1 MAASEEISR
10 LIEESR
16 ALERSGEIAAA
27 IQCATKAAN
36 LARAQADAEGESRA
50 LNALAYAHIRLANYS
65 QARQFCQ
72 QILDLA
78 GPESPAR
85 VDALLNLGIC
95 AGETDDFEALE
106 NFTRRAVDLSRQ
118 IGYDRALVRGLH
130 TLSCMVYMA
139 RGQFALA
146 LSMDEEALKILQ
158 TRDQPDQAWGPLLTM
173 SYVHWL
179 TGQTAMAREM
189 LTKLRQ
195 AVAPGSLG
203 DGYWH
208 YIQANLELE
217 AGDVESARALFGS
230 TLSIAE
236 ANGISENLFI
246 ARMGFSRLHRT
257 LNDFSTALAWANE
270 ALTIVQRSGY
280 LHFQAQALIERSRA
294 AWGLGDI
301 ASAEADLRTA
311 IVLLTSQHLDFDLA
325 IATLLLAALL
335 NQQNHPE
342 APAVWQA
349 AAARLTQAGF
359 VFLVDRERAL
369 TFPLIVQGLKSPDKS
384 VVAASN
390 NLLKHLQRVPPPPL
404 EIATLGG
411 WHLKAGGRSLDPRSL
426 RQRRAGELLGLLL
439 ISPGRRLLIDQI
451 VDTLWPEKEFN
462 AGQSLL
468 HQATS
473 TLRRALEPDLPE
485 KFSSRYLRVDDGSIA
500 LVLPPDSQV
509 DYETFLSH
517 VRRADWDAALA
528 CYPGEFLPEY
538 RYADW
543 AEAHR
548 RWLAQDYQRALLAKA
563 RTCMSEK
570 QFQPALDACR
580 KLLAAEPWQ
589 EQAALLGM
597 QACVELGDSAGALRL
612 YRTLEK
618 TLQTD
623 LGVEPQPELQT
634 LYRSLLNR

>member
-1 MAASEEISR
+1 MSASEEISR

-27 IQCATKAAN
+27 IQCATQATN
-36 LARAQADAEGESRA
+36 LARTQADAESESRA
-50 LNALAYAHIRLANYS
+50 LNALTYAHIRLANYS
-65 QARQFCQ
+65 QARRFCR

-95 AGETDDFEALE
+95 AGETDDLAALE
-106 NFTRRAVDLSRQ
+106 FFTRQAVDLSRQ

-130 TLSCMVYMA
+130 MLSCMVYMP

-179 TGQTAMAREM
+179 TGQTAMARE
-189 LTKLRQ
+189 LLAKLRQ
-195 AVAPGSLG
+195 VVVPGSLG

-208 YIQANLELE
+208 YLQANLALE
-217 AGDVESARALFGS
+217 AGDVESARTLFGC

-246 ARMGFSRLHRT
+246 ARMGLSRLHRT
-257 LNDFSTALAWANE
+257 LNDFPTALAWATE
-270 ALTIVQRSGY
+270 ALAIVQRSGY
-280 LHFQAQALIERSRA
+280 LHLQAQALIERGRA
-294 AWGLGDI
+294 TWGLGDM
-301 ASAEADLRTA
+301 AAAEADLRSA
-311 IVLLTSQHLDFDLA
+311 ILLLTTQHLDFDLA

-335 NQQNHPE
+335 KQQNHPQS
-342 APAVWQA
+342 PAAWQA
-349 AAARLTQAGF
+349 AAACLTQGGF

-369 TFPLIVQGLKSPDKS
+369 IFPLIVQGLKSPDKS

-390 NLLKHLQRVPPPPL
+390 SLLKHLQRVPPPPL

-570 QFQPALDACR
+570 QFIPALDACR

>member
-1 MAASEEISR
+1 VAATAEISR

-16 ALERSGEIAAA
+16 ALERRGEIAAA
-27 IQCATKAAN
+27 IQCAKQAGN
-36 LARAQADAEGESRA
+36 LARSQADVEGEARA
-50 LNALAYAHIRLANYS
+50 LNALAYAHIRLAQYP

-78 GPESPAR
+78 GSESPAR

-95 AGETDDFEALE
+95 AGETDDLAALE
-106 NFTRRAVDLSRQ
+106 IFTRQAVDLSRQ
-118 IGYDRALVRGLH
+118 IGYDRALIRGLH
-130 TLSCMVYMA
+130 MLSCMVYMP
-139 RGQFALA
+139 RGQFALS

-173 SYVHWL
+173 SYVCWS
-179 TGQTAMAREM
+179 TGQTARAREL

-208 YIQANLELE
+208 YLHANLALE
-217 AGDVESARALFGS
+217 AGNVESARALFGC
-230 TLSIAE
+230 TLSIGE

-257 LNDFSTALAWANE
+257 LNDFPTALAWANE

-280 LHFQAQALIERSRA
+280 LHLQAEALIERSRA

-301 ASAEADLRTA
+301 AAAEADLRSA
-311 IVLLTSQHLDFDLA
+311 IALLTSQHLDFDLA

-335 NQQNHPE
+335 NQQNHAQ
-342 APAVWQA
+342 APAAWQA
-349 AAARLTQAGF
+349 AAARLTEGGF

-369 TFPLIVQGLKSPDKS
+369 TLPLIVQGLKSPDKS
-384 VVAASN
+384 VAAASIS
-390 NLLKHLQRVPPPPL
+390 LLEHLHQVPPPPL

-411 WHLKAGGRSLDPRSL
+411 WRLKAGGRSIDPRSL

-439 ISPGRRLLIDQI
+439 ISPGRCLLIDQI
-451 VDTLWPEKEFN
+451 IDTLWPEKEFN
-462 AGQSLL
+462 AAQSLL

-528 CYPGEFLPEY
+528 CYPGEF
-538 RYADW
+538 
-543 AEAHR
+543 
-548 RWLAQDYQRALLAKA
+548 
-563 RTCMSEK
+563 
-570 QFQPALDACR
+570 
-580 KLLAAEPWQ
+580 
-589 EQAALLGM
+589 
-597 QACVELGDSAGALRL
+597 
-612 YRTLEK
+612 
-618 TLQTD
+618 
-623 LGVEPQPELQT
+623 
-634 LYRSLLNR
+634 